1 LYRFSGSLNYVLD
14 LYPNIFHLAKP
25 LHDRLRKNH
34 LPWYDEHFSIVKK
47 IKKKQVQEISC
58 LHITNPLALKTIE
71 INASELGYGGILK
84 QL

>member
-1 LYRFSGSLNYVLD
+1 MCHGMM
-14 LYPNIFHLAKP
+14 NILALLK
-25 LHDRLRKNH
+25 RL
-34 LPWYDEHFSIVKK
+34 
-47 IKKKQVQEISC
+47 KKQVQEISY